1 MPILPENFS
10 RWLTAVLELLAALS
24 IVALALLALTAAA
37 MYVSDRLQTQHAVRR
52 NFPLIGR
59 FRYVFERLGEF
70 FRQYFFALDREE
82 LPFNRAQ
89 RSWVY
94 RAAKNLDNTLA
105 FGSTADVHR
114 PGSIIFVSSMFPPL
128 EQETTPPEPVTLGP
142 FCRQPYTTAAIFNI
156 SGMSYGALSEP
167 ATRALSLGAARA
179 GCWLNTGEGGLAVAH
194 LEGGGDVVF
203 QIGTAKYG
211 VREPDGTLSETR
223 LRALAAMDQVRMFE
237 IKLSQGAKPGKGGIL
252 PAVKVTPEIAAIRGI
267 PVGQD
272 SLSPN
277 RHLDIDDLD
286 DLLDQIAHIRDI
298 TGKPVGFKTV
308 IGSLDWLD
316 ELCQKVLRRGIESA
330 PDFITVDSAEGGSG
344 AAPMP
349 LMDGVGMLLS
359 DSLPGVVDRLTAWG
373 LRERVKVIASGK
385 LINPRGAAWALAV
398 GADFVNSARG
408 FMFALGCIQAMQCNK
423 NTCPTGVT
431 THDPRLQR
439 GLVPADKAERVAHF
453 ARNMEKEIAMIA
465 HSCGVPQPRAL
476 GRQHARMMVEHGRSI
491 SLDELYPLPPLGAE
505 AARSAQQPASAA

>member
-10 RWLTAVLELLAALS
+10 RWLLAVLEILAALF
-24 IVALALLALTAAA
+24 VFALGALVLAALV
-37 MYVSDRLQTQHAVRR
+37 MNVVDRVQTQHTVRR

-59 FRYVFERLGEF
+59 FRYAFERLGEF
-70 FRQYFFALDREE
+70 FRQYFFAMDREE

-94 RAAKNLDNTLA
+94 RAAKNLDNTIA
-105 FGSTADVHR
+105 FGSTQDIHR
-114 PGSIIFVSSMFPPL
+114 PGAIIFASNLFPPL
-128 EQETTPPEPVTLGP
+128 DQETQPARPVTLGP
-142 FCRQPYTTAAIFNI
+142 FCRQPYTTRAILNV
-156 SGMSYGALSEP
+156 SAMSYGALSQP
-167 ATRALSLGAARA
+167 AALALSMGAARA
-179 GCWLNTGEGGLAVAH
+179 GCWLNTGEGGLAPAH
-194 LEGGGDVVF
+194 LSGGCDLVF

-211 VREPDGTLSETR
+211 VRDADGGLSEAR
-223 LRALAAMDQVRMFE
+223 LRELAALEQVKMFE

-252 PAVKVTPEIAAIRGI
+252 PAAKVTAEIAAIRGI
-267 PVGQD
+267 PEGQD
-272 SLSPN
+272 SISPN
-277 RHLDIDDLD
+277 RHTDIDDLD
-286 DLLDQIAHIRDI
+286 DLLDQIVRIREL

-308 IGSLDWLD
+308 IGSIDWLD
-316 ELCQKVLRRGIESA
+316 DLCANVRRRGVESA

-359 DSLPGVVDRLTAWG
+359 ESLPGVVDRLVAWG
-373 LRERVKVIASGK
+373 LRDRIKVIASGK
-385 LINPRGAAWALAV
+385 LINPRGVAWALAV

-439 GLVPADKAERVAHF
+439 GLVPADKSERVAHF
-453 ARNMEKEIAMIA
+453 VANMEKEVAMIA
-465 HSCGVPQPRAL
+465 HSCGVAEPRGL
-476 GRQHARMMVEHGRSI
+476 SRRHARIMVSEGRSI
-491 SLDELYPLPPLGAE
+491 SLEELYP
-505 AARSAQQPASAA
+505 QPQPRQL